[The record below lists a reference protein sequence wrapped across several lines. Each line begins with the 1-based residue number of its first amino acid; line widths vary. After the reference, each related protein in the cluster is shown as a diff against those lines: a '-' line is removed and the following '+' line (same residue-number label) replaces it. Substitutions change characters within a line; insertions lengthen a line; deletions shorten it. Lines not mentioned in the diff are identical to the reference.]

1 MLGQGPDKVQATF
14 NDASVCFSEE
24 EWMILKEWQKEL
36 YRNVM
41 NEIHQ
46 ALLSLGPLIVT
57 TVFSLRTKDKEGLG
71 IPGCQEAESIQDG
84 APASM
89 FTDDLG
95 AEVRRRSLDPDP
107 GEGICNREELINR
120 NKEETLNSEITWKT
134 ERRERKDCLSTG
146 YEMILSCIKEDAAA
160 YSCAVDQNSERQ
172 QNPSTSTGFC
182 IKEDEATYC
191 NDEQDSARQHSASIS
206 QGHGVITTI
215 NTLYDK
221 DEADNYSMEHNEA
234 GIGDRAWSPAAV
246 SSDSDTAQKASQ
258 SALASTQATA
268 TTQEDAA
275 GSSAPLATLPA
286 TTDVR
291 PTTTNFPTVS
301 TLPESRQ
308 VPREPIM
315 ATQHN
320 TKGSSTAEGAACSDN
335 SAPQEHSETGP
346 QGEMPTLEDLGS
358 FHELEFSATSLGSPM
373 RSPTPSMAELNARMQ
388 RMEEQQATLTQL
400 VERQLEE
407 SRLQRESYSA
417 SVRHLSRSIGRF
429 ASTIVTLARHVR
441 EGNDHTS
448 RLVEAMLVGQQ
459 ANLARMPSI
468 PDSAQSNTTTPSSS
482 TTASPRRRAS
492 RLTGPS
498 GKVAQ
503 AQKCTRK

>member
-234 GIGDRAWSPAAV
+234 GIGDRAWSPA
-246 SSDSDTAQKASQ
+246 
-258 SALASTQATA
+258 
-268 TTQEDAA
+268 
-275 GSSAPLATLPA
+275 GSPATL
-286 TTDVR
+286 
-291 PTTTNFPTVS
+291 
-301 TLPESRQ
+301 
-308 VPREPIM
+308 
-315 ATQHN
+315 
-320 TKGSSTAEGAACSDN
+320 
-335 SAPQEHSETGP
+335 
-346 QGEMPTLEDLGS
+346 
-358 FHELEFSATSLGSPM
+358 
-373 RSPTPSMAELNARMQ
+373 
-388 RMEEQQATLTQL
+388 
-400 VERQLEE
+400 
-407 SRLQRESYSA
+407 
-417 SVRHLSRSIGRF
+417 
-429 ASTIVTLARHVR
+429 
-441 EGNDHTS
+441 
-448 RLVEAMLVGQQ
+448 
-459 ANLARMPSI
+459 
-468 PDSAQSNTTTPSSS
+468 
-482 TTASPRRRAS
+482 
-492 RLTGPS
+492 
-498 GKVAQ
+498 
-503 AQKCTRK
+503 